1 MKDINY
7 FALFVVALLNLGIGA
22 VWFLYL
28 FREPF
33 VAGLNKTKEEMAQG
47 PSGISA
53 GIMQLIGNLLMAFVL
68 AWLIQKLNYQTP
80 LKGLELG
87 AIIWLG
93 FVAAVLGPMYAFE
106 AYSLSFF
113 FITAGSVLVSLLV
126 AGGILGAWN

>member
-7 FALFVVALLNLGIGA
+7 FALFVVALLNFGIGS
-22 VWFLYL
+22 VWFLFL

-33 VAGLNKTKEEMAQG
+33 VAGLNKTKEEMAKG

-53 GIMQLIGNLLMAFVL
+53 GLMQVIGNLVMAFVL
-68 AWLIQKLNYQTP
+68 AWLMKQLSYQTP
-80 LKGLELG
+80 LQGIQL
-87 AIIWLG
+87 AAMIWLG

-126 AGGILGAWN
+126 AGAILGAWN